1 MKYFEDVRPGES
13 DTLGSHTFTEAEI
26 IAFARKYDPQPFH
39 IDPEAAKGTM
49 FGGLIASG
57 WHTCAIMMRMT
68 ADTIR
73 RNQLATTGS
82 PGVDSCRWLKPV
94 RPGDTLTGRSQVL
107 EAWPSRSKPFGF
119 VRSRIELLNQRGE
132 IVLSLVGLSMYRRRE
147 SPA

>member
-1 MKYFEDVRPGES
+1 M
-13 DTLGSHTFTEAEI
+13 TEAEI
-26 IAFARKYDPQPFH
+26 LAFARKYDPQPFH
-39 IDPEAAKGTM
+39 TDPEAASRSI

-94 RPGDTLTGRSQVL
+94 RPGDTLTGRSRVL
-107 EAWPSRSKPFGF
+107 EAWPSRTRPFGF
-119 VRSRIELLNQRGE
+119 VRSRIELVNQRGE
-132 IVLSLVGLSMYRRRE
+132 IVLSLIGLSMYRRRE
-147 SPA
+147 RPA